1 MQTAIAR
8 KLRSLKSRSGIK
20 SADLAKLLNTT
31 PETVSRWNT
40 GRVSPRNDAEQ
51 IILELDY
58 IIERL
63 GEFYKDPNDAR
74 LWLFSPQ
81 KLLGGEK
88 PADLIM
94 AGRIDEVRAF
104 INELSGVVYS

>member
-1 MQTAIAR
+1 MSSAIAR
-8 KLRSLKSRSGIK
+8 KLESLKTQGGIK
-20 SADLAKLLNTT
+20 FADLAELLNTT

-40 GRVSPRNDAEQ
+40 GRASPRSGSERK
-51 IILELDY
+51 ILELEY
-58 IIERL
+58 IVERL
-63 GEFYKDPNDAR
+63 REFYEDPKDAR

-88 PADLIM
+88 PADLIE
-94 AGRIDEVRAF
+94 AGRIGEVRAF

>member
-1 MQTAIAR
+1 MQTAIAK
-8 KLRSLKSRSGIK
+8 KLRSLKSQGGIK
-20 SADLAKLLNTT
+20 FADLAELLHTT

-40 GRVSPRNDAEQ
+40 GRSSPRNDAERL
-51 IILELDY
+51 ILELDY
-58 IIERL
+58 IVERL
-63 GEFYKDPNDAR
+63 REFYTDPDDAR

-88 PADLIM
+88 PADLIEQ
-94 AGRIDEVRAF
+94 GRIDEVRAL

>member
-8 KLRSLKSRSGIK
+8 RLKSLKSQGGIK
-20 SADLAKLLNTT
+20 SADLAELLNTT

-40 GRVSPRNDAEQ
+40 GRSSPRADVERV
-51 IILELDY
+51 ILELDY

-63 GEFYKDPNDAR
+63 REFYQDPDDAR

-88 PADLIM
+88 PSDLIE